1 MDHFH
6 PAASQGALLDLSSL
20 SLAYL
25 GDAVFE
31 LMVRTELALHRRT
44 APGRLHRAAMAYVT
58 APHQAR
64 MAAALTPLLTEEEA
78 DVYRRG
84 RNAAPHSI
92 PKHATR
98 AEYQAATGLE
108 ALFGWLYLRGA
119 QDRLEVLFA
128 AACAALRE
136 EGE

>member
-6 PAASQGALLDLSSL
+6 PSASRDALLDLSSL

-44 APGRLHRAAMAYVT
+44 APGRLHRAAMDYVT
-58 APHQAR
+58 APRQAR
-64 MAAALTPLLTEEEA
+64 MAAALLPLLSEEEA

-108 ALFGWLYLRGA
+108 ALFGWLYLRDA
-119 QDRLEVLFA
+119 QERLEDLFA
-128 AACAALRE
+128 AGCAAARE
-136 EGE
+136 EDE